1 MSHSGGGGGDERW
14 LVSYADF
21 ITLLMVFF
29 VIMYSMA
36 TIDSKKYKI
45 VAESLRRAFGGEG
58 AAIIDPS
65 INQGSGGKGET
76 APAPVGVPEFPP
88 RTPDAYDVATNLGQT
103 LSSAGMA
110 SEVNVNNNAEG
121 VLITISEQLL
131 FQSGNADIQPS
142 AKAVLDKLAVM
153 LQGIP
158 NDVRVVAHTDATSPK
173 DARYPTNWHLTTAR
187 AVNIVQY
194 LIVSGKIAPVRLTAA
209 GQAEYHPL
217 FPNDTPEH
225 SAFNRR
231 ADIIIIYQLDHTN
244 ISVGVVQ
251 PVKIP
256 GIPTTTKP

>member
-1 MSHSGGGGGDERW
+1 
-14 LVSYADF
+14 
-21 ITLLMVFF
+21 
-29 VIMYSMA
+29 
-36 TIDSKKYKI
+36 
-45 VAESLRRAFGGEG
+45 
-58 AAIIDPS
+58 
-65 INQGSGGKGET
+65 
-76 APAPVGVPEFPP
+76 
-88 RTPDAYDVATNLGQT
+88 
-103 LSSAGMA
+103 MA
-110 SEVNVNNNAEG
+110 SEVSVNNNAEG

-131 FQSGNADIQPS
+131 FQPGNADIQPS

-158 NDVRVVAHTDATSPK
+158 NDVRVVAHTDATQPK

-187 AVNIVQY
+187 AVNIVRY
-194 LIVSGKIAPVRLTAA
+194 LIESGKIAPARLTAA

-231 ADIIIIYQLDHTN
+231 ADIIIVYQLDHTN

-256 GIPTTTKP
+256 GMPTTTKP